1 MASIQIQIPDGVAA
15 RVTNGL
21 AGQYGY
27 QATIPAP
34 NPTDPPVPNPENKA
48 QFARR
53 MVRNFIHDS
62 VKSYE
67 ASQASNAARNAAVID
82 ADTNI
87 VLS

>member
-1 MASIQIQIPDGVAA
+1 MAQIVIAIPDGVAA

-27 QATIPAP
+27 KATIPAP
-34 NPTDPPVPNPENKA
+34 NPADPPVPNPESKA

-53 MVRNFIHDS
+53 MVRQFIHET
-62 VKSYE
+62 VKAYE
-67 ASQASNAARNAAVID
+67 ASQAANTARDVAVAD

>member
-1 MASIQIQIPDGVAA
+1 MATISITIPDGVAA

-27 QATIPAP
+27 KAIIPAP
-34 NPTDPPVPNPENKA
+34 NPTDPPVPNPESKA

-53 MVRNFIHDS
+53 MVRQFIHES
-62 VKSYE
+62 VRAYE
-67 ASQASNAARNAAVID
+67 ASQASNTARDAAVVD
-82 ADTNI
+82 ANTNI